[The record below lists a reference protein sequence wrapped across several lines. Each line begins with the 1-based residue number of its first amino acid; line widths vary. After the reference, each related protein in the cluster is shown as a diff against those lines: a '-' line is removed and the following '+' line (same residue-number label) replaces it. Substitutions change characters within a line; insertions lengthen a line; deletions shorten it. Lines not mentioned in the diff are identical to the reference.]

1 MTSISHLTVTLS
13 PGRWL
18 ITQWQNHEQQHVQT
32 VECGPFTYVKL
43 IKKKE
48 SKERPFFFC
57 FMDSDD
63 LWESCLFDFKTPL
76 LLPLMIYVWWIVSC
90 SSPPLG
96 HRQTFPTTWQS
107 SPLQRTHKHNHSSEI
122 FILYCFCF
130 FIPLILVWREGTSW
144 TFYPFSVK
152 KTNKKKK

>member
-1 MTSISHLTVTLS
+1 MWHFPQAGDTWHNDRTMSNNTCRQWNVARLLTLS
-13 PGRWL
+13 
-18 ITQWQNHEQQHVQT
+18 
-32 VECGPFTYVKL
+32 
-43 IKKKE
+43 KKK
-48 SKERPFFFC
+48 KIQRNVHFFSFT
-57 FMDSDD
+57 DSDD

-76 LLPLMIYVWWIVSC
+76 LLPLMIYMWWVASC

-107 SPLQRTHKHNHSSEI
+107 SPLQRTHNDNHSSEI

-130 FIPLILVWREGTSW
+130 FIPLILAWREETSW

-152 KTNKKKK
+152 RQTKKTKNKQK